1 VTREVGEDVESL
13 IVYSTETCGMCF
25 ALKSWLRSW
34 NVPYDEVDISRDGEA
49 RSFVRRVARGYLSVP
64 TVRLP
69 DGRILVEP
77 RRADLAAA
85 LGLPA

>member
-1 VTREVGEDVESL
+1 MESL
-13 IVYSTETCGMCF
+13 VVYSTGTCGMCF

-34 NVPYDEVDISRDGEA
+34 NVAYEEVDISRDEEA
-49 RSFVRRVARGYLSVP
+49 RGFVRRAARGYLSVP

-85 LGLPA
+85 LGFPA